1 MNEERMKVFVE
12 SERRAREEKCLKGH
26 FVHGAGASTSCTGC
40 GKDIEEILEDE
51 A

>member
-26 FVHGAGASTSCTGC
+26 FVHGAATCTGC
-40 GKDIEEILEDE
+40 GRDLEEILEDE